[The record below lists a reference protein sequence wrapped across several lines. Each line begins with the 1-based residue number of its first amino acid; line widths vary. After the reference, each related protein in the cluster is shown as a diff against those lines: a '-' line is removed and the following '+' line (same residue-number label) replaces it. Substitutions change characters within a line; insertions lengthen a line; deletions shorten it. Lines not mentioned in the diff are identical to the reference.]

1 MTCDCKKR
9 TRGRWSN
16 GKQIVLWG
24 VNSKCEGRKVDF
36 PDSLIAEAS
45 APDGQIA
52 SQQAAQAPVKA
63 GQIALCCVTYKIAW
77 VVTGLANGEIFTMR
91 SFSVGDDSW
100 GPFVSQPAGGNG
112 TIQDNQEVSVCKEDA
127 DCAQQPLAKFV
138 FDKQAGGAGQP
149 VALGSVG
156 DIKVC
161 KLR

>member
-16 GKQIVLWG
+16 GTQVMLWG
-24 VNSKCEGRKVDF
+24 VNSKCESGKLDF
-36 PDSLIAEAS
+36 PDNFIAEAS
-45 APDGQIA
+45 APD
-52 SQQAAQAPVKA
+52 SQQVAQAPVKV
-63 GQIALCCVTYKIAW
+63 GQVALCCVTYKIAW
-77 VVTGLANGEIFTMR
+77 QVTGLANGEIFTMR

-100 GPFVSQPAGGNG
+100 GPFASQPAANG
-112 TIQDNQEVSVCKEDA
+112 TIQDNREVSVCKEDA
-127 DCAQQPLAKFV
+127 DCTQQPIAKFV